1 MISTNPL
8 SLISGAP
15 RSSVYTKIK
24 AYQERKYKLKMKK
37 ESQERESLFQSESQI
52 NSESQVI
59 TTTFNHSVEHSEIL
73 VKFLNLFKS
82 GFLFKS
88 FLTNSFLKCKNSKL
102 KSSRIQIK
110 IHSEAMPISKASE
123 EDVVEIHLHLI
134 TFKGRKPIILVTQY
148 FSKYKTS
155 TVNTDTVIGFI
166 IVNQDNVEEL
176 FIVMIRTFEGHLP
189 INIISE
195 LTMVFSRILECF
207 KCFLYS
213 AGIPAFWVGNRLIT
227 SPRLNPNCCGL
238 SGCGTG
244 GNGLLAGW
252 LLVDVDVPCGRGCV
266 KGTLLHCVPVSRDL
280 VSFQNNAP
288 AHMVTLMLYTCKIAF
303 PSSRT
308 VVLSLGCWTSVMMLV
323 MKLTVLQMI
332 DTMKPDARKSLA
344 LSMMVARVALPS
356 SEIFHCD
363 MIYTN
368 PIFHVYFRYVM
379 NDHTPLEYL

>member
-1 MISTNPL
+1 MISTNLL

-24 AYQERKYKLKMKK
+24 AYQERKLKLKMKK
-37 ESQERESLFQSESQI
+37 ESQEGESLFQSEDQI
-52 NSESQVI
+52 NSESQLM
-59 TTTFNHSVEHSEIL
+59 TTTFNHNVEHSEIL
-73 VKFLNLFKS
+73 VIFLNLFKS
-82 GFLFKS
+82 GFLFRS
-88 FLTNSFLKCKNSKL
+88 FLTNSFLKYKNSKL

-123 EDVVEIHLHLI
+123 EDVVEMHLSLI
-134 TFKGRKPIILVTQY
+134 TFEGRKPIILVMQY
-148 FSKYKTS
+148 FSNLKTS
-155 TVNTDTVIGFI
+155 KVNTDLVIGFI
-166 IVNQDNVEEL
+166 IVNQENVEEL
-176 FIVMIRTFEGHLP
+176 FVVMIRTFEGHLP
-189 INIISE
+189 IKIISE

-207 KCFLYS
+207 ECFMYS
-213 AGIPAFWVGNRLIT
+213 AGIPAFSVGNRLIT

-238 SGCGTG
+238 SGRGTG

-252 LLVDVDVPCGRGCV
+252 LLGVDLVPRGRGCV

-280 VSFQNNAP
+280 ESFQNNAP

-308 VVLSLGCWTSVMMLV
+308 VVLSLGCWTSVMTLV

-332 DTMKPDARKSLA
+332 DTMKPDAKKSLA
-344 LSMMVARVALPS
+344 LSMMVAQVALLS
-356 SEIFHCD
+356 SEILHCD